1 MTPHQICIVLLIFY
15 RILIIVLLSLSPSSH
30 WQFANSV
37 DFGRQSCTSL
47 LIKMML
53 TIMMVMVMMMMVV
66 IALMVVTMIMMATND
81 YIDDDKTGDKVKQP
95 FVHPP
100 TARM

>member
-1 MTPHQICIVLLIFY
+1 
-15 RILIIVLLSLSPSSH
+15 
-30 WQFANSV
+30 
-37 DFGRQSCTSL
+37 
-47 LIKMML
+47 MML
-53 TIMMVMVMMMMVV
+53 TIIMVMVMVMMPVV

-100 TARM
+100 TARMWRLNSPSSFMEIFFNYSQ